1 MKNKSKKNIG
11 IFAVGVGLLMSFSS
25 YKVDFFEIA
34 KQLEIYN
41 TVFKE
46 INIGYVDET
55 NPAELMENGVKHMLE
70 ALDPY
75 TVYSSEQDVENAK
88 MFRSG
93 RYASI
98 GVGLKFRDQKLI
110 VTEVFKGSSAD
121 LEGIVVGDEIVEI
134 EGISTTEGGANI
146 ELLIGGKKNS
156 AVSVTY
162 SRDGQKKTVSL
173 RREITKQKAVP
184 LYEIIE
190 NNIGYIALDQFSKNA
205 SNEVESAL
213 KFLLIDEVKGLILDL
228 RNNPGGILQEAVN
241 IVNLFVPKDQ
251 VVVSTKSNVKQYN
264 TQYLTRKQPLSLDIP
279 LVVLINENSASA
291 SEIVAGALQDLDRA
305 VIIGQRSFGKGLV
318 QQSKPLPYGGQIKVT
333 ISRYYMPSGRCIQAL
348 DYTENLE
355 SGVVR
360 KVSSREKSNFK
371 TKNGRVVYDGGGILP
386 DLIVG
391 DYDELGVYNV
401 LKRNNIIFDFVA
413 KNYKSGAL
421 KNINQ
426 FKLNPSVFKDFQ
438 AFCLTQDFEL
448 NTKTELFLNKSLA
461 AAKDENLMSLKTVT
475 TEVRK
480 ILRDQKKQAITGVKD
495 RILWGI
501 SEEIIQREFYREGV
515 YQYALTKH
523 PTIQKGKSILTN
535 LSDYYKVLK

>member
-11 IFAVGVGLLMSFSS
+11 IFAVGVGLLVSFSS

-46 INIGYVDET
+46 INMGYVDET

-70 ALDPY
+70 TLDPY

-98 GVGLKFRDQKLI
+98 GVGLKFRDQNLI

-184 LYEIIE
+184 LYDILE

-205 SNEVESAL
+205 SN
-213 KFLLIDEVKGLILDL
+213 
-228 RNNPGGILQEAVN
+228 
-241 IVNLFVPKDQ
+241 
-251 VVVSTKSNVKQYN
+251 
-264 TQYLTRKQPLSLDIP
+264 
-279 LVVLINENSASA
+279 
-291 SEIVAGALQDLDRA
+291 
-305 VIIGQRSFGKGLV
+305 
-318 QQSKPLPYGGQIKVT
+318 
-333 ISRYYMPSGRCIQAL
+333 
-348 DYTENLE
+348 
-355 SGVVR
+355 
-360 KVSSREKSNFK
+360 
-371 TKNGRVVYDGGGILP
+371 
-386 DLIVG
+386 
-391 DYDELGVYNV
+391 
-401 LKRNNIIFDFVA
+401 IF
-413 KNYKSGAL
+413 
-421 KNINQ
+421 I
-426 FKLNPSVFKDFQ
+426 
-438 AFCLTQDFEL
+438 
-448 NTKTELFLNKSLA
+448 
-461 AAKDENLMSLKTVT
+461 KTVALFFFSSSPLK
-475 TEVRK
+475 EVR
-480 ILRDQKKQAITGVKD
+480 D
-495 RILWGI
+495 
-501 SEEIIQREFYREGV
+501 
-515 YQYALTKH
+515 
-523 PTIQKGKSILTN
+523 KSK
-535 LSDYYKVLK
+535 SAKVLSFFIISNNFL